1 MLMAK
6 IRIMSLCNKYHF
18 GSNRGQNGSQGLFWH
33 LEGRFGRVILN
44 PILALIFSAVLAPI
58 LSAVLARIFSAV
70 LAPLY
75 LVLFWSP
82 YLGTVLAPYLV
93 VFWPHI

>member
-1 MLMAK
+1 LWHFAISTVLAPTGAK
-6 IRIMSLCNKYHF
+6 TDHKGYF
-18 GSNRGQNGSQGLFWH
+18 GTSRAVLAP
-33 LEGRFGRVILN
+33 ILN
-44 PILALIFSAVLAPI
+44 VILALKFSAVLAPI

-82 YLGTVLAPYLV
+82 YLGVVLAPY
-93 VFWPHI
+93 I